1 MGQLTQ
7 YLCKWTVRVV
17 CALLSPS
24 SLLLFYENVSVM
36 PSFLVFFF
44 FGQIVLIK
52 RNSILC
58 CPILSEIILV
68 TNKLDSYF
76 MVIQFFLITDL
87 PVVKTITKF

>member
-7 YLCKWTVRVV
+7 YLCKWTVRDV

-44 FGQIVLIK
+44 WSNSFDQKEQHFVLS
-52 RNSILC
+52 NS
-58 CPILSEIILV
+58 V
-68 TNKLDSYF
+68 
-76 MVIQFFLITDL
+76 
-87 PVVKTITKF
+87 

>member
-7 YLCKWTVRVV
+7 FLCKWTVYVV

-24 SLLLFYENVSVM
+24 SLLLFYENVSLL
-36 PSFLVFFF
+36 PSFFFF

-68 TNKLDSYF
+68 TNKLDS
-76 MVIQFFLITDL
+76 LI
-87 PVVKTITKF
+87 

>member
-7 YLCKWTVRVV
+7 YLCKWTVCVV

-36 PSFLVFFF
+36 PSFFGFFF

-76 MVIQFFLITDL
+76 MFIQFF
-87 PVVKTITKF
+87 

>member
-7 YLCKWTVRVV
+7 YLSKWTVYVV

-24 SLLLFYENVSVM
+24 SLLLFYENVSLM
-36 PSFLVFFF
+36 PSCFFFF

-76 MVIQFFLITDL
+76 MVIQFFSLI
-87 PVVKTITKF
+87 

>member
-7 YLCKWTVRVV
+7 YLSKWTVYVV

-24 SLLLFYENVSVM
+24 SLLLFYENVSLM
-36 PSFLVFFF
+36 PSFFCFF

-76 MVIQFFLITDL
+76 MVIQFFSLI
-87 PVVKTITKF
+87 